1 MVFIGKIGGQ
11 IVHIDLENDT
21 AMIKWETAKK
31 SESVSIED
39 LQKISINYKSLRTRK
54 PMDFFLPQPDTKIP
68 STFQSDEYMLM
79 EEEIQ
84 NKYYSLLQ
92 SKQHMLAIIMLLL
105 CGKAS

>member
-1 MVFIGKIGGQ
+1 
-11 IVHIDLENDT
+11 
-21 AMIKWETAKK
+21 
-31 SESVSIED
+31 
-39 LQKISINYKSLRTRK
+39 LQKISINKKSLRKCK
-54 PMDFFLPQPDTKIP
+54 PTGFFLPQPDTEIP
-68 STFQSDEYMLM
+68 SMLQSDEYMLM